1 MTGSDSDCDTD
12 LSHLPSGRH
21 AAQHEDDSSY
31 YEKGNCSSR
40 LFFARMQAS
49 HSEAHS
55 IKKQCAA
62 AASASPARR
71 NEERM
76 NLDLLRLNIG
86 SARRSSEVAK
96 NAVMLKGS
104 CRQEL
109 GQQPKDL
116 GHLSLPTQS
125 RDNLGLVE
133 TAFVLP
139 GALESSKVRE
149 DTVRDLTQP
158 FITGIRSTS
167 ADFEILERAAE
178 KYPQRLST
186 ETGLLAA
193 LSARSPLSQT
203 SPTTRRNSKRLSSKQ
218 SRSGSKQSG
227 GGRGGPRSSS
237 KFLSTNWAVVEAGG
251 DPDLD
256 VSINRPALRFKFLT
270 QFNER
275 FQPESAAQEK
285 AVIHQTVME
294 QNKLLKS
301 EPDEKIYHQ
310 VLGWTS
316 HELALTIETKDQ
328 LEVAFPIIVLTM
340 LDAVYAKRVRWT
352 EVDWDV
358 RYVRA
363 TAKNYVVLQALWKET
378 NMDSSAVFRKLPTFL
393 RLEAMYKAPSQ
404 DRLTFLTL
412 MQRWFTQRM
421 PDSDPYNA
429 MGRRRQYYEQCKL
442 WGRPIEFPS
451 WANFDPAEEEEDAGE
466 GEMRLIRKRSL
477 AAAPER
483 GYIRMPEFQRLRNFL
498 GNEQVPSM

>member
-1 MTGSDSDCDTD
+1 M
-12 LSHLPSGRH
+12 
-21 AAQHEDDSSY
+21 
-31 YEKGNCSSR
+31 
-40 LFFARMQAS
+40 
-49 HSEAHS
+49 
-55 IKKQCAA
+55 
-62 AASASPARR
+62 
-71 NEERM
+71 
-76 NLDLLRLNIG
+76 
-86 SARRSSEVAK
+86 
-96 NAVMLKGS
+96 
-104 CRQEL
+104 
-109 GQQPKDL
+109 
-116 GHLSLPTQS
+116 
-125 RDNLGLVE
+125 
-133 TAFVLP
+133 
-139 GALESSKVRE
+139 
-149 DTVRDLTQP
+149 
-158 FITGIRSTS
+158 
-167 ADFEILERAAE
+167 
-178 KYPQRLST
+178 
-186 ETGLLAA
+186 
-193 LSARSPLSQT
+193 
-203 SPTTRRNSKRLSSKQ
+203 
-218 SRSGSKQSG
+218 
-227 GGRGGPRSSS
+227 
-237 KFLSTNWAVVEAGG
+237 STNWAVVEAEG

-285 AVIHQTVME
+285 AVIHQAIMA

-328 LEVAFPIIVLTM
+328 LEVAFPIIVLTV

-466 GEMRLIRKRSL
+466 GEMRLIRRQSL